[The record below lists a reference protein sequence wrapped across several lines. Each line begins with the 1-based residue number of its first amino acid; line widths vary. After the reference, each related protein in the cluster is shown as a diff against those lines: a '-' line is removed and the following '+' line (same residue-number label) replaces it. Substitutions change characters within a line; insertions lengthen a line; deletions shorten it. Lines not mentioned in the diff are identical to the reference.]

1 MPNGSRCKGVRRNKH
16 FCGILSSARPL
27 AACCRKFARRTVSCM
42 LCLFFGSAQPCAYVL
57 LYKFTGQPV
66 VRQRFPLLTS
76 IQNSRDMKHE
86 SIVVVH
92 DSCQAIAEEIADK
105 LGAET
110 VSVQS
115 MNVRQI
121 ENSQSLVLAVEFQ
134 DGGNLSP
141 HWQYASQMFRGASL
155 SGKNLAVMVALRI
168 GTTTASMPMPSAANS
183 RRTGRTLLA
192 TIIYADSFQV
202 QSITG
207 SAPSRLT
214 YKTITIM
221 STSLS

>member
-1 MPNGSRCKGVRRNKH
+1 
-16 FCGILSSARPL
+16 
-27 AACCRKFARRTVSCM
+27 
-42 LCLFFGSAQPCAYVL
+42 
-57 LYKFTGQPV
+57 
-66 VRQRFPLLTS
+66 
-76 IQNSRDMKHE
+76 MKHE
-86 SIVVVH
+86 SIVVVY

-155 SGKNLAVMVALRI
+155 NGKNLADYLEEVVFAGNTGVSIAPTPEDVAGFEKYI
-168 GTTTASMPMPSAANS
+168 EN
-183 RRTGRTLLA
+183 
-192 TIIYADSFQV
+192 
-202 QSITG
+202 
-207 SAPSRLT
+207 
-214 YKTITIM
+214 YKRCLPIEQCAVDKK
-221 STSLS
+221 

>member
-1 MPNGSRCKGVRRNKH
+1 
-16 FCGILSSARPL
+16 
-27 AACCRKFARRTVSCM
+27 
-42 LCLFFGSAQPCAYVL
+42 
-57 LYKFTGQPV
+57 
-66 VRQRFPLLTS
+66 
-76 IQNSRDMKHE
+76 MKHE
-86 SIVVVH
+86 SIVVVY

-155 SGKNLAVMVALRI
+155 NGKN
-168 GTTTASMPMPSAANS
+168 
-183 RRTGRTLLA
+183 RTLLA
-192 TIIYADSFQV
+192 TISMQILPSAIST
-202 QSITG
+202 TG

-221 STSLS
+221 QYILIVALEFVLAFTGVALLIRYYNHK